1 MSHTNLRTINST
13 EINNSGAFRV
23 GDNLSSGTTGQVLKS
38 NGDYI
43 APSWETDI
51 DTTYQGSATIDIDTT
66 TDPDTINVIK
76 VPNDLTISQN
86 GIIIDTFN
94 GSVVKTIDLEGKY
107 TAGCGID
114 ISGHPVPHIEADTDE
129 VTITHNLAGAE
140 QLSVLKVPNT
150 LTFTGYDTG
159 TYDGSS
165 ALSINLVD
173 TDTTY
178 QGSATIDIDTTTD
191 PDTINVIKVPNTL
204 TFTGYDTGTFDGSS
218 ALSINLVDTDTTYT
232 AGNGIQISGS
242 NIIQTRT
249 DNQTIRDSGGG
260 SGNNLEVIKVPNTL
274 TFTGYDTGTYD
285 GSSALSINLVDT
297 DTTYQGSVT
306 IDIDTTTT
314 PDTINVLKV
323 PNTLTFTGYASG
335 TYNGSSPL
343 SINLT
348 DNQLNL
354 LAGSGIIIN
363 NTGGFNR
370 IITADIDNNTLG
382 WTPPSPNKQIEVRKV
397 PNTLTFTGYA
407 TGTFDGSSALSI
419 NLVDTDTT
427 YQGGT
432 GISINTGT
440 TPHTI
445 NASNIPNSALQNST
459 ISGIS
464 LGGNLATLT
473 FYDSNGAFI
482 TSYNGANP
490 PTSITLDG
498 DTTYKGSATINIDT
512 TTAPDTI
519 NVIKVPNTLSAGNN
533 LSYSSGTTYD
543 GSVSR
548 TINLDSNIS
557 NIDTISFRSTPSAT
571 ALIGNTYPSNPTPL
585 LYCDLSSTT
594 NIIPGAV
601 LATKIQRTSVLKS
614 FTNIYSEFSSNF
626 RTSFKAQS
634 ANVMV
639 EFRAIVRADNK
650 VFYGGLYDYNAGVYN
665 TDTRNRFNYNDETD
679 QDHTVLTWW
688 MRNLTPGNTYYISPY
703 FRGSAS
709 TVYIYA
715 GHNGSTDGFA
725 PAIMRIIDG
734 GNNVSIY

>member
-13 EINNSGAFRV
+13 EINNSGPFRV
-23 GDNLSSGTTGQVLKS
+23 GDNLSSGDVGKVLKS
-38 NGDYI
+38 NGDFI

-51 DTTYQGSATIDIDTT
+51 DTTYQGSATIDIDTA

-86 GIIIDTFN
+86 GTIIDTFN

-140 QLSVLKVPNT
+140 KLSVL
-150 LTFTGYDTG
+150 
-159 TYDGSS
+159 
-165 ALSINLVD
+165 
-173 TDTTY
+173 
-178 QGSATIDIDTTTD
+178 
-191 PDTINVIKVPNTL
+191 KVPNTL

-218 ALSINLVDTDTTYT
+218 ALSINLVDTDTTYQGSATIDIDT
-232 AGNGIQISGS
+232 A
-242 NIIQTRT
+242 TT
-249 DNQTIRDSGGG
+249 PDTI
-260 SGNNLEVIKVPNTL
+260 NVIKVPNTL
-274 TFTGYDTGTYD
+274 TFTGYATGTYD
-285 GSSALSINLVDT
+285 GSSALSINLVD
-297 DTTYQGSVT
+297 
-306 IDIDTTTT
+306 
-314 PDTINVLKV
+314 N
-323 PNTLTFTGYASG
+323 
-335 TYNGSSPL
+335 
-343 SINLT
+343 

-354 LAGSGIIIN
+354 SAGSGIIIN

-498 DTTYKGSATINIDT
+498 DTTYQGSTTINIDT
-512 TTAPDTI
+512 ATTPDTI

-548 TINLDSNIS
+548 TINLDSNLS

-585 LYCDLSSTT
+585 LYCDLSSTS

-601 LATKIQRTSVLKS
+601 LATKIQRTSVFKS
-614 FTNIYSEFSSNF
+614 FSNVYSEFSSNF

-639 EFRAIVRADNK
+639 EFRAIVRADNI
-650 VFYGGLYDYNAGVYN
+650 VFYGGLYDYNAGSYN
-665 TDTRNRFNYNDETD
+665 TDTRNRFNFNDETD
-679 QDHTVLTWW
+679 QDTTTMTWW
-688 MRNLTPGNTYYISPY
+688 MRNLTPGTTYYISPY
-703 FRGSAS
+703 FRGSSS

-715 GHNGSTDGFA
+715 GHSGATDGFA

-734 GNNVSIY
+734 GNNVNIY

>member
-1 MSHTNLRTINST
+1 ML
-13 EINNSGAFRV
+13 
-23 GDNLSSGTTGQVLKS
+23 LKS
-38 NGDYI
+38 LI
-43 APSWETDI
+43 
-51 DTTYQGSATIDIDTT
+51 
-66 TDPDTINVIK
+66 
-76 VPNDLTISQN
+76 L
-86 GIIIDTFN
+86 
-94 GSVVKTIDLEGKY
+94 
-107 TAGCGID
+107 
-114 ISGHPVPHIEADTDE
+114 
-129 VTITHNLAGAE
+129 
-140 QLSVLKVPNT
+140 

-159 TYDGSS
+159 TFDGSS

-191 PDTINVIKVPNTL
+191 PDTINVIKVPNDLTISQNGTIIDTFNGSVAKTIDLVGKYIAGDGIDISSHPIPHIEADTDEVTITHNLAGAEKLSVLKVPNTL

-218 ALSINLVDTDTTYT
+218 
-232 AGNGIQISGS
+232 
-242 NIIQTRT
+242 
-249 DNQTIRDSGGG
+249 
-260 SGNNLEVIKVPNTL
+260 PL
-274 TFTGYDTGTYD
+274 T
-285 GSSALSINLVDT
+285 
-297 DTTYQGSVT
+297 
-306 IDIDTTTT
+306 
-314 PDTINVLKV
+314 
-323 PNTLTFTGYASG
+323 
-335 TYNGSSPL
+335 
-343 SINLT
+343 INLT

-370 IITADIDNNTLG
+370 RITADIDNNTLG

-397 PNTLTFTGYA
+397 PHALTFTGYA

-473 FYDSNGAFI
+473 FYDSKGAFI

-498 DTTYKGSATINIDT
+498 DTTYKGSTTINIDT
-512 TTAPDTI
+512 ATTPDTI

-548 TINLDSNIS
+548 TINLDSNLS
-557 NIDTISFRSTPSAT
+557 NIDTISFRSTSSAT

-594 NIIPGAV
+594 NIIPGGV
-601 LATKIQRTSVLKS
+601 LATKIQRTALTRTFSDV
-614 FTNIYSEFSSNF
+614 YSEYSSNF

-639 EFRAIVRADNK
+639 EFRALVKSDNRIM
-650 VFYGGLYDYNAGVYN
+650 YGGLYNYNNGTYNAE
-665 TDTRNRFNYNDETD
+665 TRLRFNYSDETD
-679 QDHTVLTWW
+679 QVPTTMTWW
-688 MRNLTPGNTYYISPY
+688 MRNLTPGTTYYISPY
-703 FRGSAS
+703 FRGSS
-709 TVYIYA
+709 SPVYIYSGPSA
-715 GHNGSTDGFA
+715 TIDSVF
-725 PAIMRIIDG
+725 PAIMRIYDG
-734 GNNVSIY
+734 GNNVNIY